1 MARMKKLSL
10 IMLLLLVVANMNPAN
25 KQKEPAN
32 NIRTTK
38 KIIVAGKATAPYY
51 AIQILALKEAPRDAA
66 FFQNIQSAREF
77 SCTDGFKRYVVGK
90 YNTAE
95 EAAAN
100 LARIKALSPKYQQ
113 AYVVNTENYNI
124 ESSAFN
130 SSPTSSAVNK
140 KEATK
145 TPNRKRTSKKII
157 PVDKLTAPYFSIQV
171 LALKEAPQ
179 DADFFDHIDAAREVS
194 CADGF
199 KRYLVGQYNT
209 KEDAEA
215 KLPDIRNIGLKY
227 KNAFVV
233 NTQNIQIEAS
243 AFARNYNEEEKTQKE
258 ADKPQQPIAKQ
269 VTQPVAAKTK
279 VKKET
284 PAPATKIKEPDTT
297 IVNIDDN
304 NSIRTSKKIIPV
316 DKATKPF
323 YTVQILAL
331 KEAPKDPNFFDDI
344 EICREFSCADGY
356 KRYTVG
362 QYETAELAA
371 KAIPRIKAL
380 SPKYEKAFVA
390 NTETYNIALS
400 EFRSNYNTDI
410 QPAKEEPKTI
420 KNTDSTDKII
430 ETATNEPIDP
440 NKTYTIQL
448 TASRYPFYTSELKG
462 FTDIYEFFM
471 PDKVY
476 RYCEGKYKGNQ
487 VEAELKKAVQLG
499 YNEAFY
505 VEWDKYA
512 AYKIE

>member
-1 MARMKKLSL
+1 MKKFS
-10 IMLLLLVVANMNPAN
+10 IIILLLLVMGNMNPSN

-32 NIRTTK
+32 NRTTK
-38 KIIVAGKATAPYY
+38 KIIVANKATAPYY
-51 AIQILALKEAPRDAA
+51 AIQILALKEAPRDAS

-90 YNTAE
+90 YTTAE
-95 EAAAN
+95 EAATN

-113 AYVVNTENYNI
+113 AYVVNTENYDL
-124 ESSAFN
+124 ESSAFSN
-130 SSPTSSAVNK
+130 TPTTLTVGTK
-140 KEATK
+140 KEAGKAT
-145 TPNRKRTSKKII
+145 NRKRTSKKII

-179 DADFFDHIDAAREVS
+179 DADFFEHIDAAREVS

-199 KRYLVGQYNT
+199 KRYLVGQYNA

-227 KNAFVV
+227 KNAFVI
-233 NTQNIQIEAS
+233 NTQNMQIEAS
-243 AFARNYNEEEKTQKE
+243 AFTRNYQEEEKTQEKTI
-258 ADKPQQPIAKQ
+258 KPQQP
-269 VTQPVAAKTK
+269 VTKTTALPVATKTA

-284 PAPATKIKEPDTT
+284 PPPPTKIKEIDTT
-297 IVNIDDN
+297 QVNIDEN
-304 NSIRTSKKIIPV
+304 NEVRTSKKIMPV
-316 DKATKPF
+316 DKITKPY

-331 KEAPKDPNFFDDI
+331 KDAPKDPNFFDDI
-344 EICREFSCADGY
+344 EICREFSCTDGY

-371 KAIPRIKAL
+371 KSIPRIKAL

-390 NTETYNIALS
+390 NTETYNIALN
-400 EFRSNYNTDI
+400 EFRSNYNTET
-410 QPAKEEPKTI
+410 QPAKEEPQTV
-420 KNTDSTDKII
+420 KNTDSTDKVT
-430 ETATNEPIDP
+430 ESATQEPLDP

-462 FTDIYEFFM
+462 FTDVYEFFM

-476 RYCEGKYKGNQ
+476 RYCEGKYKSSE
-487 VEAELKKAVQLG
+487 VEAELKKAIKLG
-499 YNEAFY
+499 YNEAFF

-512 AYKIE
+512 PYKIE